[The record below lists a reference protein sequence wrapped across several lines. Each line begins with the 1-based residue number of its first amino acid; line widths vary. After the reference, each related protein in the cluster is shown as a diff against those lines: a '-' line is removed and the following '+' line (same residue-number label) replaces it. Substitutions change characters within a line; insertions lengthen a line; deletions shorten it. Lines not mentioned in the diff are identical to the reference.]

1 MREAFRV
8 FVESHCVCVSVCVCV
23 PCNITARLISLTM
36 YEDAHTHTH
45 TLEKGGKSRD
55 MIVTSCIV
63 IYEGIIFVARR
74 LIMAN
79 GRPREDGMREDSRSS
94 THAGRFL
101 YWVIRVGVLC
111 VCVAKCRQ
119 GKLHLIK
126 RSACGIVVC
135 GLCGVSD
142 PSHNRINVLSAYTN
156 VI

>member
-45 TLEKGGKSRD
+45 TRKGGKSRD

-101 YWVIRVGVLC
+101 YWVPLFDQGGSALC
-111 VCVAKCRQ
+111 VCSEMSTRKIALDKTV
-119 GKLHLIK
+119 GLWY
-126 RSACGIVVC
+126 C
-135 GLCGVSD
+135 GLRFVRS
-142 PSHNRINVLSAYTN
+142 
-156 VI
+156 